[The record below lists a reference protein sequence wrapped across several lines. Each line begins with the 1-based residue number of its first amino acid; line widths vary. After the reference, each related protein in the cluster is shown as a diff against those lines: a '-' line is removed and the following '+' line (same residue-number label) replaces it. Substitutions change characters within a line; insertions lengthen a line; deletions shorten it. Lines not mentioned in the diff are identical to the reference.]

1 MISSPKYDP
10 YKNGNVFR
18 WILLAA
24 ESYREMRK
32 IENNAA
38 KEATAVIKRLDY
50 PKVEDQ
56 KW

>member
-1 MISSPKYDP
+1 MISRPRYDP
-10 YKNGNVFR
+10 YKDGNVFR

-32 IENNAA
+32 VENSAA
-38 KEATAVIKRLDY
+38 KEATAVIRRLDKA
-50 PKVEDQ
+50 KVEDQ